1 MNNIAEAI
9 LRTPW
14 WVFPLLG
21 YIIMIVIQSRRTRI
35 VSLYKLFVM
44 PVIFLAISLIALVSA
59 NPDFIVIG
67 CWLAAIMAGS
77 AIGFFQL
84 ARMEI
89 LVDVPSRLIQIPGS
103 WSSQVVMLLI
113 FALRYYFGYDLAV
126 HPDHNDRLE
135 YKIIRF
141 VSSGVLTGY
150 LQGKLMG
157 YLYHYKKNAR
167 SSMQNL

>member
-103 WSSQVVMLLI
+103 WSS
-113 FALRYYFGYDLAV
+113 
-126 HPDHNDRLE
+126 
-135 YKIIRF
+135 
-141 VSSGVLTGY
+141 
-150 LQGKLMG
+150 
-157 YLYHYKKNAR
+157 
-167 SSMQNL
+167 